1 MWSRKPRPTRNRIA
15 TIDVPDSKC
24 IFCKIVALEIPAAVV
39 YKSKSLLAF
48 LDVAPLSEGH
58 LLVVPREHY
67 CHLYDL
73 PAATCAEIGSVL
85 PKLGRAVLDVTGAE
99 GFNVLQNN
107 GEAAGQVVDHVHVHL
122 IPRRMDDGL
131 GYRWNAGEYA
141 AGRADALADKY
152 RALLSPSVG

>member
-1 MWSRKPRPTRNRIA
+1 MLSRAPRPTGKRKA
-15 TIDVPDSKC
+15 TTDVRDPNC
-24 IFCKIVALEIPAAVV
+24 IFCKIVAFEIPAAVV
-39 YKSKSLLAF
+39 YESESILAF

-58 LLVVPREHY
+58 LLVVPRAH
-67 CHLYDL
+67 CRHLYDL

-122 IPRRMDDGL
+122 IPRRRGDGL

-152 RALLSPSVG
+152 RTLLSRSMD